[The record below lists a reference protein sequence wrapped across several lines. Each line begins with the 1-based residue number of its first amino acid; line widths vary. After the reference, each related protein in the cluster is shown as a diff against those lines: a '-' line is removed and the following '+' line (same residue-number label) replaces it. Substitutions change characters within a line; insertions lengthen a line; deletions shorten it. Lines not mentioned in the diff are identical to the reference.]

1 MLRTNDLQTTWNM
14 MVSMKQRKEASIF
27 WQRPYGW
34 RSGSRYIESGASAV
48 DVIRYEQ
55 EEYGNELDVPEFLM
69 QELSR
74 LHIPAKDIVW
84 VCRTREHARRY
95 GGKGIGQPCQE
106 DIGPYGLILATDN
119 EPETGY
125 LILIGASRIGPAVI
139 ERYEQYRWE
148 QCQVAD

>member
-1 MLRTNDLQTTWNM
+1 MA
-14 MVSMKQRKEASIF
+14 SMQQRKDNSIF

-74 LHIPAKDIVW
+74 LQIPARDIVW
-84 VCRTREHARRY
+84 VCRTRNHARRY
-95 GGKGIGQPCQE
+95 GGKGIGQPYQE
-106 DIGPYGLILATDN
+106 DFGPHALILATDN
-119 EPETGY
+119 EDEKGY
-125 LILIGASRIGPAVI
+125 LILIDASRIDPSVI
-139 ERYEQYRWE
+139 QQYEQFRWE
-148 QCQVAD
+148 QCQKEDSGI